1 MSNFK
6 LGKYS
11 VYKKRIGKGA
21 FSTVYKGLNTDNNK
35 TVAIKEISLD
45 TLKNEKI
52 KESIK
57 REANFMRK
65 LNHQNI
71 IKLHDIILDKEYNN
85 IYLILDYHKNGDLTA
100 FLKKQPLKE
109 IYAKKYLRQL
119 SNGLKYLL
127 EKNIIHRDLKPQN
140 ILMTD
145 NYDIVITDFGFA
157 RYVDNDNLIKTVC
170 GTPMYMAPE
179 IIRYKKYNRK
189 SDLWSVGIILYEMLF
204 GCSPFSAKNFIDLI
218 KNIENNEIKLKES
231 IIISFECEDLLFKLL
246 KKNPEER
253 IDWED
258 FFNHKWF
265 ERDEIMENENK
276 LFEIDMHK
284 SLPKLSSFEISKGQ
298 FCSFKHKS
306 IIESNSSISIEKT
319 NNSRESLKESLI
331 KQSESK
337 DSTLDQE
344 LKTIVKEVL
353 KEELSNSLKDKDI
366 DKDYSNEFNN
376 DDNNEIFDFLDDSL
390 NTDDNYQNKNTNED
404 NEIETNTDE
413 SNLSNNSD
421 LFHSTDTNRDN
432 KVENKIMCT
441 IQRSEPININNP
453 NVDSFSENINNI
465 SNSKSHMF
473 LSKNEYIFIKN
484 NDYSSMS
491 DPTSNNNA
499 LSNSF
504 KTILNSSLHF
514 IKQTYNYISSNNKS
528 F

>member
-21 FSTVYKGLNTDNNK
+21 FSTVYKGVNNENNK

-45 TLKNEKI
+45 TLKNDKL

-127 EKNIIHRDLKPQN
+127 DKNIIHRDLKPQN

-157 RYVDNDNLIKTVC
+157 RYIDNDNLIKTVC

-218 KNIENNEIKLKES
+218 KNIENNEIKLKDS
-231 IIISFECEDLLFKLL
+231 IPISFDCEDLLFKLL
-246 KKNPEER
+246 KKDPEER
-253 IDWED
+253 IDWDE

-265 ERDEIMENENK
+265 EKDEIMENENK
-276 LFEIDMHK
+276 LFDIDMNK

-298 FCSFKHKS
+298 FCSFTHKS
-306 IIESNSSISIEKT
+306 IIDSSSSISIDKINT
-319 NNSRESLKESLI
+319 SKESLNEH
-331 KQSESK
+331 SESK

-353 KEELSNSLKDKDI
+353 KEELSNNSLKDINKD
-366 DKDYSNEFNN
+366 DSNEYNN
-376 DDNNEIFDFLDDSL
+376 DNEIFDFFDDSL
-390 NTDDNYQNKNTNED
+390 NIENNHYNKDSNEN
-404 NEIETNTDE
+404 NEIEANTDE

-432 KVENKIMCT
+432 KEENQVMCN

-453 NVDSFSENINNI
+453 NNDILNDNTNNI

-491 DPTSNNNA
+491 DPTNNNA

-504 KTILNSSLHF
+504 KNIVHSSLHF